1 MTKHEGNEFAA
12 RGVDD
17 PAIEAGGARGR
28 VGIVAP
34 TGADF
39 ATQHAAVTLR
49 FRDAQL
55 EYAYLQGEYS
65 RVRVWILGSLAFGL
79 AMTLLFYPV
88 DRMFIPPDELATV
101 HAIRVFVMAVMCLI
115 GILGVLAIS
124 QASVAIPFLAVCT
137 AIYGLA
143 WTAICVI
150 AGTIDEPYVA
160 FGVTQTILFAYV
172 CLGLPF
178 RWSAA
183 VVALT
188 LAPILV
194 SSAAHGLFSEDFWRT
209 TTSLAIIGL
218 IATYGAFRHEWG
230 ARERFLTQ
238 HRFEAEY
245 TRRLAIQS
253 EQNGWLRIIAG
264 FTRHEL
270 RNAMAGIGSSLELLE
285 RTGLPD
291 SGPEYLRRA
300 KYSLQ
305 LMRNVLQQVANA
317 TSLEGALQLQ
327 EVEEVDLS
335 RLVAG
340 RAEDFRRDA
349 GDFHYEVNVADG
361 VRVRGNPDSLVQML
375 DKLMNNA
382 IEHSEPGGKID
393 VALDTTPGYARLTVT
408 DHGEPLPLDLEAM
421 FHPFVS
427 IRRPDREGNLG
438 LGLYVAKMIA
448 GRHGGTISAEPTAD
462 RPGARFIVAL
472 PLLGQ

>member
-1 MTKHEGNEFAA
+1 MTKHEGNEAA
-12 RGVDD
+12 TRGAEDR
-17 PAIEAGGARGR
+17 AIKAEGARGR
-28 VGIVAP
+28 IGIVPPA
-34 TGADF
+34 GADF
-39 ATQHAAVTLR
+39 ATQHAPVTLR
-49 FRDAQL
+49 FRDAEL
-55 EYAYLQGEYS
+55 EHAYLQGEYI
-65 RVRVWILGSLAFGL
+65 RVRVWILGSLAIGL
-79 AMTLLFYPV
+79 AMTLLFYPL
-88 DRMFIPPDELATV
+88 DSMFIPREFLSTV
-101 HAIRVFVMAVMCLI
+101 QAIRFFVMAVMPVI

-124 QASVAIPFLAVCT
+124 QATVAIPFLAACA

-150 AGTIDEPYVA
+150 AGTSHEPYVA
-160 FGVTQTILFAYV
+160 FGVTQTILFTYV

-188 LAPILV
+188 LAPIL
-194 SSAAHGLFSEDFWRT
+194 SFSAAHGLASEDFWRT
-209 TTSLAIIGL
+209 TTSLATIGL

-230 ARERFLTQ
+230 ARERFLAQ

-253 EQNGWLRIIAG
+253 EQNGWLRIIAS

-270 RNAMAGIGSSLELLE
+270 KNAMAGIGSSLELLE
-285 RTGLPD
+285 HTGLHD
-291 SGPEYLRRA
+291 RGSEYLRRA
-300 KYSLQ
+300 KFSLQ

-349 GDFHYEVNVADG
+349 GNFHYEVKVADG
-361 VRVRGNPDSLVQML
+361 IRVRGNPDSLVQML

-382 IEHSEPGGKID
+382 IEHSEPAGRIQ
-393 VALDTTPGYARLTVT
+393 VALDTTPGCARLTVT
-408 DHGEPLPLDLEAM
+408 DHGEPLPQDIEAI
-421 FHPFVS
+421 FRPFVS

-438 LGLYVAKMIA
+438 LGLYVAKVIA
-448 GRHGGTISAEPTAD
+448 GRHGGTISAESTTD
-462 RPGARFIVAL
+462 RPGARFIVSL
-472 PLLGQ
+472 PLLGP